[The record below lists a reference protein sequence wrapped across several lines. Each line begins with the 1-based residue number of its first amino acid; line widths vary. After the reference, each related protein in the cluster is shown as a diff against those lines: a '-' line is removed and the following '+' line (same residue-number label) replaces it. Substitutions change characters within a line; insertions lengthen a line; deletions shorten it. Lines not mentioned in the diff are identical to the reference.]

1 MIIILSFES
10 VILPLWYNHKQQD
23 IASDMR
29 SKSSSVGGDGLL
41 GSKFDTSDTL
51 GVGVGLGAACNLGVG
66 VGLVIEAKVSRCFDE
81 MVEIDYGGDD
91 FHDPTTNVRRRCALA
106 IAKPTPRGY

>member
-1 MIIILSFES
+1 MTGPVCVVGEDVG
-10 VILPLWYNHKQQD
+10 VILVVEML
-23 IASDMR
+23 
-29 SKSSSVGGDGLL
+29 
-41 GSKFDTSDTL
+41 
-51 GVGVGLGAACNLGVG
+51 
-66 VGLVIEAKVSRCFDE
+66 IEAKVSRSFDE